1 MLSLRFVTSAAM
13 PSKHMFEKIR
23 QSHFEKKDE
32 GARRIQALLSHFAI
46 EVETSLVYFVFAYA
60 RMGKAGLAMDDWQ
73 GLICL
78 LSSLY
83 DITQKSVLK
92 VQLKSH

>member
-32 GARRIQALLSHFAI
+32 GARRIQAMLSHFAI
-46 EVETSLVYFVFAYA
+46 EAKRALFISILHMVGWA
-60 RMGKAGLAMDDWQ
+60 RPD
-73 GLICL
+73 
-78 LSSLY
+78 
-83 DITQKSVLK
+83 
-92 VQLKSH
+92 